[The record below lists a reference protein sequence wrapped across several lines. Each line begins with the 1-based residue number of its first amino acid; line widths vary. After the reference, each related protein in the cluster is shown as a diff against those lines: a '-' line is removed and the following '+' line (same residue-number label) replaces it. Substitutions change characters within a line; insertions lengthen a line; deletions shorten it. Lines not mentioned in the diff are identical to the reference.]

1 MFTLATDCV
10 DMRPHKYLGI
20 WSLRFVFLFSF
31 FSACEHGQE
40 VRISICTTSELN
52 VEYGNNVLGI
62 IFFSHILWLLLLL
75 WSSPRSFHHARSSVQ
90 YNANGEGEK
99 LHLCQACGE
108 RERRCHVETFHPVP
122 MEE

>member
-62 IFFSHILWLLLLL
+62 IFFFSYPVVAAAAVVF
-75 WSSPRSFHHARSSVQ
+75 SP
-90 YNANGEGEK
+90 
-99 LHLCQACGE
+99 L
-108 RERRCHVETFHPVP
+108 VP
-122 MEE
+122 SRTVVCAIQC